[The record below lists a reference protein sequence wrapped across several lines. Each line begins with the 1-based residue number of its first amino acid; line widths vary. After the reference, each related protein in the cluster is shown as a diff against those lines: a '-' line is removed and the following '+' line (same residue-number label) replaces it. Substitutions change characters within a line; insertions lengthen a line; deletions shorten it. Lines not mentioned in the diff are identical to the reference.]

1 MDGVIVMA
9 NTKPIGVAYEDQNII
24 NADIVQAQSIATTGK
39 IGYAAG
45 AYDTVTQTNN
55 KTTGVT
61 VNTPSGQIITANSQL
76 APSAQ
81 AVFVVTCS
89 SVSSKDVVIISPS
102 SGGTVGAYNIFVA
115 AIGDGSFT
123 IVIKNSTNNAYSEAI
138 HLNYA
143 IFHTQS

>member
-1 MDGVIVMA
+1 MA

-24 NADIVQAQSIATTGK
+24 GADIVKAKDISTTGT

-45 AYDTVTQTNN
+45 AYDTVTQQNN

-61 VNTPSGQIITANSQL
+61 INTPSGQIITANAQL
-76 APSAQ
+76 APSAN

-89 SVSSKDVVIISPS
+89 TVSTKDVVVISVA
-102 SGGTVGAYNIFVA
+102 SGGTVGAYNVFIAAVA
-115 AIGDGSFT
+115 DGSFT
-123 IVIKNSTNNAYSEAI
+123 VVIKNITNNAYSEAL

-143 IFHTQS
+143 IFHTAT